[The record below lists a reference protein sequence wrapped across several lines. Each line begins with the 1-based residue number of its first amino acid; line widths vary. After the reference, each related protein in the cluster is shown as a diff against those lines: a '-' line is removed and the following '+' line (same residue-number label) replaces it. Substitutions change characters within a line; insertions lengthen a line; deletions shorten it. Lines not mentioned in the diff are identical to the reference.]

1 MNLQPNYIFQ
11 TLKNISSSFPKY
23 LNKIITNVY
32 DSLIRFNVPFNV
44 PSNITRQNNK
54 N

>member
-23 LNKIITNVY
+23 KEIIPNVY

>member
-1 MNLQPNYIFQ
+1 MNFQPSYIFQ
-11 TLKNISSSFPKY
+11 TLKNISSSFLKY
-23 LNKIITNVY
+23 EEIITNVY
-32 DSLIRFNVPFNV
+32 DSLIRFNVPFNA